1 MPKKETSADS
11 KDTRPEQ
18 VQQIPI
24 SEIRPFANHPFKV
37 LDDELMQDTVDSIMQ
52 FGVLSPAIIRPTAD
66 GGYEMVA
73 GHRRLRA
80 SEICGKE
87 TIPAIVRNMTDDE
100 AVILMVDSNLQRE
113 SISPM
118 ERAQAYKMKLEAL
131 KHQGKRLVMENRSTS
146 PQVGEKSSWAVSVVA
161 GDAGESRSQIQ
172 RYIRLTELTPE
183 LQEKVDSKEIAF
195 SPAVELSFLSKDEQT
210 GVLDAMDY
218 AQATPSLSQA
228 QRLKKLS
235 REGKCTQEAMYAV
248 MSEEKKGELDRVT
261 LKSDT
266 LRKYFPKSYTPQ
278 QMEKTIINLLEQWQK
293 KRQRQNER

>member
-1 MPKKETSADS
+1 MPKKENSADS
-11 KDTRPEQ
+11 KDTQVEQ

-24 SEIRPFANHPFKV
+24 GQIRPFTDHPFKV

-52 FGVLSPAIIRPTAD
+52 FGVLSPAIIRPAAE
-66 GGYEMVA
+66 GGFEMVA

-80 SEICGKE
+80 SEIAGKD
-87 TIPAIVRNMTDDE
+87 TIPAIVRNLTDDE

-113 SISPM
+113 NILPS
-118 ERAQAYKMKLEAL
+118 ERAYAYKMKLEAL
-131 KHQGKRLVMENRSTS
+131 KHQGRSTS
-146 PQVGEKSSWAVSVVA
+146 RQVGEKSSWAVAQVSA
-161 GDAGESRSQIQ
+161 DANESERQVH
-172 RYIRLTELTPE
+172 RYIRLAELVPE
-183 LQEKVDSKEIAF
+183 LLAKVDSKEIAF
-195 SPAVELSFLSKDEQT
+195 GPAVELSFLSKYEQA
-210 GVLDAMDY
+210 GVLDAMEY

-266 LRKYFPKSYTPQ
+266 LRKYFPKNYTPQ

-293 KRQRQNER
+293 KQQRQNER